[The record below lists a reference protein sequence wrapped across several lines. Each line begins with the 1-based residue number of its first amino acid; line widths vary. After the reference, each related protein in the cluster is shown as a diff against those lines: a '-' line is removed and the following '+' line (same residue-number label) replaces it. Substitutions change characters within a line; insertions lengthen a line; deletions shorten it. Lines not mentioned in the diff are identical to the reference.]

1 VGINFFLTAM
11 CRQAICMARDLT
23 YFRFLEELTT
33 LLIDS
38 QKLIAVTLSIT
49 QGALLIV
56 IGTYYAHNK
65 QTSLLMI

>member
-1 VGINFFLTAM
+1 
-11 CRQAICMARDLT
+11 MARDLT